1 MERTTFLKNYRIRV
15 GYDGSPHEPDRNGPA
30 VTYDA
35 MDERTAEPVSITL
48 IPAENIDRSEREQFE
63 EDALAAQKLRHVNI
77 AKVLDFGREDDDYVY
92 VSERLSGETLASWVR
107 NHGPMPADAALR
119 VAEQVVSVLSSAGF
133 HKLPYPSIQPS
144 DIMLVPGQT
153 AEGSWPLIKIISF
166 GLPQLMASL
175 EPSVAGSEMQKP
187 PGSEEQVGS
196 NEHLSQP
203 TGDVRSEI
211 YSLGVTLYFL
221 LSGVALSADALQR
234 GAKFSGFPKP
244 LRVLL
249 SRMLHRDPNRRPK
262 DLIVVTE
269 LIRGSLEKIERR
281 RVLSDRYGIPLKTAV
296 ARQTK
301 APSRRLLRTAVAFGL
316 LLALAAAIAPMILP
330 DSIGKM
336 LRLTREPKPVGILIG
351 VRESSP
357 PPRQPG
363 AVVQAPQNNST
374 TAPAV
379 VASQPVNP
387 TMAPQTQA
395 PTNAETQRN
404 SPGIRPADVQQAQ
417 IANAQPEAAASPT
430 DSVQNSAG
438 ATLDTSPSAGIA
450 GNPPAQANVEP
461 PPTVASQSSSEREKR
476 SVTSPST
483 RPRASQSAK
492 TSSRGRH
499 GSVRSRVVGITSDG
513 RLILRLS
520 SGRTAIV
527 APDEE
532 FAPRHRNRAFT
543 DRDDMLA
550 PPPRFGPDY
559 FPND

>member
-15 GYDGSPHEPDRNGPA
+15 GYDGSPHEPDRKGPA
-30 VTYDA
+30 ISYEA
-35 MDERTAEPVSITL
+35 MDERTAEPVSVTL
-48 IPAENIDRSEREQFE
+48 VPVENIDRPDREQFE
-63 EDALAAQKLRHVNI
+63 ENASAVQKLRHVNI
-77 AKVLDFGREDDDYVY
+77 AKVLDFGREGDDYVY
-92 VSERLSGETLASWVR
+92 VSERLAGETLASWVR

-153 AEGSWPLIKIISF
+153 AEGSWPLVKVISF
-166 GLPQLMASL
+166 GLPELMTCL
-175 EPSVAGSEMQKP
+175 EPPIAESEMHKQ
-187 PGSEEQVGS
+187 PGSEEQVAS
-196 NEHLSQP
+196 IEQLSQP
-203 TGDVRSEI
+203 TRDIRSEI

-221 LSGVALSADALQR
+221 LSGVALSAEALQR
-234 GAKFSGFPKP
+234 GPKFSGFPKP

-249 SRMLHRDPNRRPK
+249 GRMLHRDPDRHPR
-262 DLIVVTE
+262 DLLVVTE

-281 RVLSDRYGIPLKTAV
+281 RALSDRYGIPLKTAV
-296 ARQTK
+296 APQTK
-301 APSRRLLRTAVAFGL
+301 APPRRLLRTAVTFGL
-316 LLALAAAIAPMILP
+316 LLALAAAIAPMVFP
-330 DSIGKM
+330 DSIGKL
-336 LRLTREPKPVGILIG
+336 LRLTHEPKPVGVLIG

-357 PPRQPG
+357 PPHQSA
-363 AVVQAPQNNST
+363 AVVQGLQSNST

-387 TMAPQTQA
+387 TVAPNNQA
-395 PTNAETQRN
+395 PTNAETPRN
-404 SPGIRPADVQQAQ
+404 PPDIRPADVQQAQ
-417 IANAQPEAAASPT
+417 IANAQPEAAAPT

-438 ATLDTSPSAGIA
+438 ATLESSPSADTA
-450 GNPPAQANVEP
+450 GNPSAQANVEP
-461 PPTVASQSSSEREKR
+461 PPTTGGQSAYQGKKKSAAATSTRPHVSQSS
-476 SVTSPST
+476 
-483 RPRASQSAK
+483 K

-527 APDEE
+527 APDEDL
-532 FAPRHRNRAFT
+532 APRHRNRVFS

-559 FPND
+559 FPDD